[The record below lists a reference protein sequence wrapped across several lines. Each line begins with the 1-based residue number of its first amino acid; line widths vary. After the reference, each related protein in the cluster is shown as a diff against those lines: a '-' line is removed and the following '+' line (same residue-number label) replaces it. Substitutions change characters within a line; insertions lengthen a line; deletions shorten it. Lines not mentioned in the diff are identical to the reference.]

1 MPGLNAPQLSNEDRT
16 TSFPLATNLSNETTT
31 LGVLHRPQPS
41 LWLLELRNG
50 VDNRLTGEMLQ
61 MVITPALN
69 LVEKEWRSQWRESS
83 SKTQSS
89 AGKASRAGSLIIS
102 GPLDQDNNGF
112 DYEEVITTPGQGFI
126 YNHFVPVLNKLLTFP
141 IPTVCA
147 LNGHTFAAGFMLALA
162 CDYRIMTSGRAW
174 ACMNEVHFG
183 APFPHSFATL
193 LQEKARTPSLIRAI
207 AMEGRRFSPKEM
219 LASGLVDGLA
229 EGGTKGTIAKA
240 TEIATTTGQNAS
252 TGVWGL
258 IKKEL
263 YGETL
268 AKIAQDTRSV
278 MPFEEDAMMK
288 ARL

>member
-1 MPGLNAPQLSNEDRT
+1 MPALNVPYLSNEDRT
-16 TSFPLATNLSNETTT
+16 TAFPRAEGSTTM
-31 LGVLHRPQPS
+31 GVIHRPSPT

-50 VDNRLTGEMLQ
+50 TDNRLTGEMLQ
-61 MVITPALN
+61 MVIMPALN
-69 LVEKEWRSQWRESS
+69 LVEKEWRSQWRGSNS
-83 SKTQSS
+83 DASV
-89 AGKASRAGSLIIS
+89 GKASRAGSLIIS
-102 GPLDQDNNGF
+102 GPLDQDKFFSNGF

-126 YNHFVPVLNKLLTFP
+126 FNNFVPILNKLMTFP

-162 CDYRIMTSGRAW
+162 CDYRVMTSGRAW

-183 APFPHSFATL
+183 APFPHSFAAL

-207 AMEGRRFSPKEM
+207 AMEGRRFTPKEM
-219 LASGLVDGLA
+219 LASGLVDALA
-229 EGGTKGTIAKA
+229 EGGTKGTVKKA
-240 TEIATTTGQNAS
+240 TELAASSSENAS

-268 AKIAQDTRSV
+268 AKLAQDTRAV
-278 MPFEEDAMMK
+278 MPLEEDAIMK